1 MLGGASVFMLN
12 PQFIK
17 APLCLPM
24 PNSGEVHVWVFVQTV
39 YGHLSGGEQARADR
53 FINQVAREAFLKGR
67 SGLREACS
75 RYLGIAPGDVEIGIS
90 DEGKP
95 YLGNADSLH
104 FNLSH
109 CGSQVVAAFASEE
122 IGIDLE
128 SPARCE
134 DFHGIAKRFFC
145 PSESLQIEESGAR
158 GRDVFFRMWTA
169 KEAMLKLCGAGIAG
183 GLEAAVTNGP
193 QGARLDGRPVCVEH
207 FGLDERVGA
216 IASFLPFEV
225 NVWLDL

>member
-1 MLGGASVFMLN
+1 MLT

-17 APLCLPM
+17 APLCAPM
-24 PNSGEVHVWVFVQTV
+24 PSSGIVHVWLFAKMEL
-39 YGHLSGGEQARADR
+39 GILSPAERTRADR
-53 FINQVAREAFLKGR
+53 FVHQVSREAFVKGR

-75 RYLGIAPGDVEIGIS
+75 RYLGIAPSEVEIGIS

-95 YLGNADSLH
+95 YLANIESLH
-104 FNLSH
+104 FNLTH

-128 SPARCE
+128 SPVRCE

-145 PSESLQIEESGAR
+145 PAESLEIEESGAD

-169 KEAMLKLCGAGIAG
+169 KEAMLKLSGTGLAG
-183 GLEAAVTNGP
+183 GLEEAVTNGP
-193 QGARLDGRPVCVEH
+193 HGAQLNGRSVYVEH
-207 FGLDERVGA
+207 FEDGDRVGA

-225 NVWLDL
+225 NVWFDL